1 MWKQGGLGI
10 IGVIQMRDNNGS
22 DQRGSSGGGKKGLY
36 AGYILKVGPKEFQ
49 FESGVVCERERG
61 FQDDS

>member
-1 MWKQGGLGI
+1 
-10 IGVIQMRDNNGS
+10 MRDNNGS